1 MILVVILALQLLLR
15 NKCNLPECSLWHQ
28 LELRILAY
36 PLLEENKLSFLGG
49 IILQLSVL
57 YCNLQY
63 YIQRNTS
70 FIDSF
75 LASVLILNPL
85 KTTPE
90 NLIKADEVR
99 RTNLADILTNILYH
113 ILEVKWIVYVEI
125 FIWFCST
132 SCRE

>member
-1 MILVVILALQLLLR
+1 M
-15 NKCNLPECSLWHQ
+15 
-28 LELRILAY
+28 RILTY
-36 PLLEENKLSFLGG
+36 PLLEESKLSFLGG

-57 YCNLQY
+57 YYNLQY

-75 LASVLILNPL
+75 LASVLIL
-85 KTTPE
+85 

-113 ILEVKWIVYVEI
+113 ILEVK
-125 FIWFCST
+125 
-132 SCRE
+132 

>member
-1 MILVVILALQLLLR
+1 M
-15 NKCNLPECSLWHQ
+15 
-28 LELRILAY
+28 RILTY
-36 PLLEENKLSFLGG
+36 PLLEESKLSFLGG

-57 YCNLQY
+57 YYNLQY

-85 KTTPE
+85 KTTLE

-113 ILEVKWIVYVEI
+113 ILEVK
-125 FIWFCST
+125 
-132 SCRE
+132 

>member
-1 MILVVILALQLLLR
+1 M
-15 NKCNLPECSLWHQ
+15 
-28 LELRILAY
+28 RILTY
-36 PLLEENKLSFLGG
+36 PLLEESKLSFLGG

-57 YCNLQY
+57 YYNLQY

-113 ILEVKWIVYVEI
+113 ILEVK
-125 FIWFCST
+125 
-132 SCRE
+132 

>member
-1 MILVVILALQLLLR
+1 M
-15 NKCNLPECSLWHQ
+15 
-28 LELRILAY
+28 RILTY
-36 PLLEENKLSFLGG
+36 PFIEENKLSFLGG

-57 YCNLQY
+57 YCSLQY

-113 ILEVKWIVYVEI
+113 ILEVK
-125 FIWFCST
+125 
-132 SCRE
+132 

>member
-1 MILVVILALQLLLR
+1 M
-15 NKCNLPECSLWHQ
+15 
-28 LELRILAY
+28 RILTY

-99 RTNLADILTNILYH
+99 RTNLADILTNIFYH
-113 ILEVKWIVYVEI
+113 ILEVK
-125 FIWFCST
+125 
-132 SCRE
+132 

>member
-1 MILVVILALQLLLR
+1 M
-15 NKCNLPECSLWHQ
+15 
-28 LELRILAY
+28 RILTY

-85 KTTPE
+85 KTTLE

-113 ILEVKWIVYVEI
+113 ILEVK
-125 FIWFCST
+125 
-132 SCRE
+132 